1 MTSYGYT
8 ILYVENVEET
18 LTFYTKAFGFA
29 QKLITPEKDYG
40 ELETGG
46 TILAFASYSVAEFN
60 GIALEKIKPNALP
73 FPFEI
78 TFVTDEVEST
88 WEQAVAAGAEIVK
101 EPTQKPWGQI
111 VGYLRDV
118 NGFLVEVCTRIAT

>member
-1 MTSYGYT
+1 VTSYGYT
-8 ILYVENVEET
+8 ILYVENIEET

-29 QKLITPEKDYG
+29 QKLITPEKDYW

-60 GIALEKIKPNALP
+60 GIAIEEIKPNALP

-78 TFVTDEVEST
+78 TFVTDDVEST

-101 EPTQKPWGQI
+101 EPTLKPWGQI

-118 NGFLVEVCTRIAT
+118 NGFLVEVCTKIAT